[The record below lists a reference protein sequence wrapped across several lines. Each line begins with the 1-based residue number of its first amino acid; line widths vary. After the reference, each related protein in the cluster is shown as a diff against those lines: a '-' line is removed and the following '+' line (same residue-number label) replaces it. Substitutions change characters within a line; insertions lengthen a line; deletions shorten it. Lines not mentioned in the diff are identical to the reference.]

1 VLSGAAASGERR
13 ATIPL
18 YHHEAAGAGAIT
30 LGDAFTASA
39 AIGAEATTHVPIVQ
53 VDTHL

>member
-18 YHHEAAGAGAIT
+18 YQNEAAGFGDIT
-30 LGDAFTASA
+30 GGDATTASA
-39 AIGAEATTHVPIVQ
+39 AIGAEATTHVSIVQ
-53 VDTHL
+53 VDTH